1 MWDEVFRSYGSVV
14 KARIK
19 SSGRIVAIKIVPIES
34 DLVDLM
40 KEISILKTC
49 KSEYI
54 VRYHG
59 SYYKNNK
66 LYVIVRVGKSLR
78 RL

>member
-1 MWDEVFRSYGSVV
+1 M
-14 KARIK
+14 
-19 SSGRIVAIKIVPIES
+19 AIKIVPIET
-34 DLVDLM
+34 DLADLM

-59 SYYKNNK
+59 SYYKNNQ
-66 LYVIVRVGKSLR
+66 LYVIVRLGESFR

>member
-1 MWDEVFRSYGSVV
+1 M
-14 KARIK
+14 KARVK
-19 SSGRIVAIKIVPIES
+19 SSGRIVAIKIVPIET
-34 DLVDLM
+34 DLADLM

-59 SYYKNNK
+59 SYYKNSQ
-66 LYVIVRVGKSLR
+66 LYVMVC
-78 RL
+78 

>member
-1 MWDEVFRSYGSVV
+1 MDYVFRSYGSVV

-19 SSGRIVAIKIVPIES
+19 SSGRIVAVKIVPIET
-34 DLVDLM
+34 DLADLM

-59 SYYKNNK
+59 SYYKNNQ
-66 LYVIVRVGKSLR
+66 LYVIVCRCA
-78 RL
+78 